1 MAEQD
6 PRQQINVLS
15 IIQALEDH
23 IIHGAEMSNTQVN
36 AALALLKK
44 TLPDIQAV
52 GAEQKTPKKTLS
64 HEEALALLDQ

>member
-1 MAEQD
+1 MCKTD
-6 PRQQINVLS
+6 PRNQINVLS

-23 IIHGAEMSNTQVN
+23 IIHGAEMSSTQVN

-52 GAEQKTPKKTLS
+52 GGEQKENNKMLS
-64 HEEALALLDQ
+64 HEDALAMLDK